1 VTDAESRAPL
11 GTAGPG
17 PARPRFAHT
26 AAPAGIARRLCAVAY
41 EALLL
46 VALLLIASFVLL
58 PLVSPGMGAA
68 AGTLTLPPLPVR
80 MALFAGLFA
89 LCGAYFVWCWTGGR
103 RTLPQK
109 TWHLRIVGGDDR
121 PPARRT
127 AVARYLAAWIG
138 PLAAVAA
145 FAVLQPLALGGHALW
160 LPALNFLWAFVD
172 RDRQFLHDRLAGTRV
187 VRQA

>member
-11 GTAGPG
+11 RAAGSG
-17 PARPRFAHT
+17 PARPQVAHA

-46 VALLLIASFVLL
+46 TALLFIASFTLL

-68 AGTLTLPPLPVR
+68 GTLTVPPLPVR
-80 MALFAGLFA
+80 MALFVGLFA

-109 TWHLRIVGGDDR
+109 TWQLRIVGGDGR
-121 PPARRT
+121 APAGRT

-138 PLAAVAA
+138 PLAAMAA
-145 FAVLQPLALGGHALW
+145 FAVLQPLAWGGHAAW

-172 RDRQFLHDRLAGTRV
+172 RDRQFLHDRLAGTQV
-187 VRQA
+187 VRQT